1 MLARLKWA
9 TRDAIKQWKA
19 CDSSIITNELRV
31 VFIKRARL
39 RLVAGYRKMRE
50 LYPTRNPSKMALPR
64 LKQLRTEDIRGIVA
78 EYKHFL
84 LAASLQETIPM
95 PITEA
100 VVASILQARPPALKI
115 LRSHTNNV

>member
-19 CDSSIITNELRV
+19 FDSSIITNEMRAI
-31 VFIKRARL
+31 FIRRARR
-39 RLVAGYRKMRE
+39 RLIFAYRKMRQ
-50 LYPTRNPSKMALPR
+50 LYPANHASKLAMPR
-64 LKQLRTEDIRGIVA
+64 LKQLRTEDIGSMIS

-84 LAASLQETIPM
+84 TAANMLEEVPS

-100 VVASILQARPPALKI
+100 VVASILQARPPGLK
-115 LRSHTNNV
+115 LPRAHTNNL